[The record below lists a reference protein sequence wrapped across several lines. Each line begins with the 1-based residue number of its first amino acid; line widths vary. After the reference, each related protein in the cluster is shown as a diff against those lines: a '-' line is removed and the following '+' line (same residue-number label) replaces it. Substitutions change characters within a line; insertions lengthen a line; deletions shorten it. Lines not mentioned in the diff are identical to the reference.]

1 MCIKRHTPL
10 FINIIFTTYKTKKNQ
25 LFSKRYLSLKVLI
38 IFFTILQFTLAI
50 SFFLCY
56 YIENAKRKG
65 VYMLFFKKKKKDN
78 NIDIVQD
85 LSITFD
91 NETQTYNITMLND
104 KRKVQVKKAKDNEII
119 LKTCYKRQGRP
130 KKTI

>member
-1 MCIKRHTPL
+1 
-10 FINIIFTTYKTKKNQ
+10 
-25 LFSKRYLSLKVLI
+25 
-38 IFFTILQFTLAI
+38 
-50 SFFLCY
+50 
-56 YIENAKRKG
+56 
-65 VYMLFFKKKKKDN
+65 MLFFKKKKQDN
-78 NIDIVQD
+78 NIDTIQD

-104 KRKVQVKKAKDNEII
+104 KRKVQIKKAKDNEII

>member
-1 MCIKRHTPL
+1 MCIQKDTPL
-10 FINIIFTTYKTKKNQ
+10 FINIIFTTYKTKKSNFFQ
-25 LFSKRYLSLKVLI
+25 NIPLFKSMI

-91 NETQTYNITMLND
+91 NETQTYNIIMLND
-104 KRKVQVKKAKDNEII
+104 RRKVQIKKAKDNEII
-119 LKTCYKRQGRP
+119 LKTCYKKQGRP
-130 KKTI
+130 KKI

>member
-1 MCIKRHTPL
+1 
-10 FINIIFTTYKTKKNQ
+10 
-25 LFSKRYLSLKVLI
+25 
-38 IFFTILQFTLAI
+38 
-50 SFFLCY
+50 
-56 YIENAKRKG
+56 
-65 VYMLFFKKKKKDN
+65 MLYFKKKKKDN
-78 NIDIVQD
+78 NVDIVQD

-104 KRKVQVKKAKDNEII
+104 KRKVQVKKAKDTEII

>member
-1 MCIKRHTPL
+1 
-10 FINIIFTTYKTKKNQ
+10 
-25 LFSKRYLSLKVLI
+25 
-38 IFFTILQFTLAI
+38 
-50 SFFLCY
+50 
-56 YIENAKRKG
+56 
-65 VYMLFFKKKKKDN
+65 MLFFKKKKQDN
-78 NIDIVQD
+78 IIDTIQD

-104 KRKVQVKKAKDNEII
+104 KRKVQIKKAKDNEII